1 MNVDDIFEATSC
13 TAEDVETGYQP
24 EQKRPGD
31 CRHVWYWVGAERRC
45 RGCVPE
51 PPASPPNQHI
61 REGDQYA
68 YDIVTGDPYID
79 KAIARHR
86 GSIPRPWWWRLRRWW
101 RS

>member
-1 MNVDDIFEATSC
+1 MFEQFDRCFAHGISRPRGAKCPACASGAKSLANIIFGDTIP
-13 TAEDVETGYQP
+13 P
-24 EQKRPGD
+24 E
-31 CRHVWYWVGAERRC
+31 
-45 RGCVPE
+45 
-51 PPASPPNQHI
+51 SPPNQHI

-101 RS
+101 RK